1 MTRPVEVALMLM
13 RMALALL
20 DAAGE
25 GFAAAQSTPKKSSE
39 LRMTR

>member
-25 GFAAAQSTPKKSSE
+25 GCAAALVQQAIDAVGE
-39 LRMTR
+39 GE

>member
-13 RMALALL
+13 RTALALL

-25 GFAAAQSTPKKSSE
+25 QVAAARLQQAIDDIWDG
-39 LRMTR
+39 R